1 MKFLLI
7 GAGIGQLN
15 LAKKIKERGHYL
27 LVVAYNSIPEVVQY
41 ADKFIKQDLFLYD
54 EVVNIAKVETV
65 EAVVSDQH
73 DIMAPLVA
81 YVAEKLGLPGN
92 KYETLVSYC
101 NKNEFRSNCDELGIP
116 SPKHVKI
123 SKLQDFED
131 LERLEYPL
139 IVKPADSQSSIG
151 VKKVHTVDECR
162 DALVDAMAYSRTS
175 EAIVEEFFTGRE
187 LVAEGFIWKGR
198 YYNIAFGDRHYFN
211 LPDLFI
217 PSQTVFPS
225 LVPEDVK
232 SRIISYEQRMAEYTN
247 PNFAIVHSEYL
258 FNPATNELRIVESGL
273 RGGGVFISSHLIP
286 LYSNI
291 DINDMLLDASE
302 GKELEVE
309 DMLRYKK
316 EEASAYICFYLPEGH
331 IVSMEGYS
339 RLINLDFV
347 ELANLNEFQVG
358 DVSPVLTHKGQRL
371 GPIVIKDKNLAL
383 LTKDIEQI
391 KQTFHIFVRGS
402 DDIVRGICWQ

>member
-27 LVVAYNSIPEVVQY
+27 LVVAYNSIPEVIQY

-54 EVVNIAKVETV
+54 EVVDIAKAEKV

-81 YVAEKLGLPGN
+81 YIAERLGLPGN

-101 NKNEFRSNCDELGIP
+101 NKNEFRSNCDKLGIP
-116 SPKHVKI
+116 SPKHAKI
-123 SKLQDFED
+123 NNLQDFDDIEH
-131 LERLEYPL
+131 LLFPL
-139 IVKPADSQSSIG
+139 IVKPADSQSSLG
-151 VKKVHTVDECR
+151 VKKVHTVEECLK
-162 DALVDAMAYSRTS
+162 ALEDAMAYSKTS
-175 EAIVEEFFTGRE
+175 EAIVEEFFTGQE
-187 LVAEGFIWKGR
+187 LVAEGFIWKGK

-211 LPDLFI
+211 LPYLFI

-225 LVPEDVK
+225 LVPEDVQ
-232 SRIISYEQRMAEYTN
+232 SHIISYEERMAEYTN

-258 FNPATNELRIVESGL
+258 YNPQTNQLRVVESGL
-273 RGGGVFISSHLIP
+273 RGGGVYISSHLIP

-302 GKELEVE
+302 GKELNVQSI
-309 DMLRYKK
+309 LQSK
-316 EEASAYICFYLPEGH
+316 EEHASAYVCFYLPEGQ
-331 IVSMEGYS
+331 IVRWGGYS
-339 RLINLDFV
+339 EVISLNFV
-347 ELANLNEFQVG
+347 KLANLKEFQIG
-358 DVSPVLTHKGQRL
+358 ESSPALTHKGQRL
-371 GPIVIKDKNLAL
+371 GPFIIKDDNRAL
-383 LTKDIEQI
+383 LRKDIEQI
-391 KQTFHIFVRGS
+391 KQILHIYVRGH
-402 DDIVRGICWQ
+402 DGVVRDICWQ